1 LSKRED
7 ITSDQPQRKTSHAF
21 FQRRAL
27 ILAFLLLPL
36 SLFCSLCGA
45 QEPAAL
51 SRTTVAPVVHCF
63 HNRNIDLMV
72 LGTIGA
78 AHARNPHFT
87 WAHLDSLLQRIAP
100 ELLLVQIRPDHCD
113 KQEFFDGAPDM
124 AYLAY
129 LARKMKIECRGIDW
143 WLDMQIVNWD
153 KINPEERI
161 RHINENIRT
170 VLGSTR
176 AQMIL
181 IAVDLSFVDSLR
193 SCLLLDSLREWTCP
207 QTRFALAKIA
217 DLPPE
222 TVDFF
227 RDGMVYLAYLPYA
240 SAARV
245 QQKINDL
252 RDIVRSKGYLF
263 ER

>member
-1 LSKRED
+1 MRLFFLP
-7 ITSDQPQRKTSHAF
+7 ILIAF
-21 FQRRAL
+21 HS
-27 ILAFLLLPL
+27 ISWP
-36 SLFCSLCGA
+36 
-45 QEPAAL
+45 QEPAAV
-51 SRTTVAPVVHCF
+51 SRNSVFPVVHCF

-124 AYLAY
+124 AYLAH
-129 LARKMKIECRGIDW
+129 AAQRMKIECRGIDW

-161 RHINENIRT
+161 GHINENIRN

-181 IAVDLSFVDSLR
+181 IAVDLSCVDSVR
-193 SCLLLDSLREWTCP
+193 NCLILDSLREWTCP
-207 QTRFALAKIA
+207 QTRFAPAKPS

-222 TVDFF
+222 TIDFF
-227 RDGMVYLAYLPYA
+227 RDGMVYLSYLPYA
-240 SAARV
+240 SAAPV
-245 QQKINDL
+245 QKKINDL
-252 RDIVRSKGYLF
+252 REIVKGKGYCF